1 VPSLVPIDDVQFEAL
16 LARAARLREAVNA
29 LDNAAY
35 SGVMTTVNG
44 RLRDRWHFPPPPA
57 GQHELASEVIEL
69 LGNPR
74 LTARQ
79 ADNLQR
85 AFRGT

>member
-1 VPSLVPIDDVQFEAL
+1 VPIDDVQFEAL
-16 LARAARLREAVNA
+16 LARAALLREAVSA
-29 LDNAAY
+29 LDNATY

-57 GQHELASEVIEL
+57 GQQELASEIIEL

-74 LTARQ
+74 LSARQ
-79 ADNLQR
+79 ADSLQR